1 MLDLF
6 STIKEYKD
14 QTSTEKIYLL
24 KLIAQKLLG
33 AKWEYYRKIKHAG
46 ESFKLIKRMDL
57 MEQMKA
63 TQAALRFTSKHTKKI
78 YRATYKNSLNDIK
91 RFSVFR
97 NDDFPE
103 LKDSTSSKDPEGI
116 LPEHDEVII
125 TWTPLKFILSSK
137 TIREKGIATQP
148 HSEGLVA
155 KLYFKLIGFYAV
167 PENWDREKLTI
178 YTRKLNEDSTYQDV
192 FGALSPLKDDLLR
205 FSDMYVPFK
214 FGKASISREKTADDG
229 VFDEDLGESFE
240 DQIKTLY
247 WYNFIYWGIERFLIK
262 YYLTLVSTTTS
273 KIAIRFISGI
283 FKPAIQKAIE
293 NRIIFEASF
302 ETDISKRKFRR
313 PYIEYCKKREKDPLK
328 KKIKTKKG
336 IFEIYS
342 YNLEFL
348 RNQKF
353 DYEFDDTIDEK
364 SGWGNFVDYELLD
377 GISFVVQK
385 GGIKKEP
392 LPHKVIK
399 YALSHILS
407 TLICCTQYKRK
418 SKYRTLELFQHR
430 VESDKE
436 LTEKRIE
443 KIRSLSER
451 QIRQMERKVTKL
463 RRMKQKDTAAVY
475 QRDIEL
481 YIDKVEE
488 KCRNIID
495 NSKFEL
501 QMQKRRIKKMYQTIS
516 RDKDISEGASAKN
529 LLDLIVEVSPK
540 RDFLRDYTR
549 QVAEDIQADYD
560 TELEP
565 FYENMFHILKP
576 SIQEKVILIQ
586 SLEKTGK
593 DKSVKLSLNDE
604 ELQQNENIIN
614 LLKLKIKKGMPDIFN
629 CRVIQ
634 ATTLIPLN
642 DLFKLSIDNESLQTL
657 LKLKVLS
664 KKSSKPFILKES
676 IIKILLVL
684 NLVSNPVP
692 KNRLLNENEDYLGEQ
707 NLTLNT
713 VLLNQLL
720 SDLQKEKPN
729 N

>member
-6 STIKEYKD
+6 STTKEYKD

-24 KLIAQKLLG
+24 KLIAQKMLG
-33 AKWEYYRKIKHAG
+33 AKWQYYRKIKHAG
-46 ESFKLIKRMDL
+46 ENFKLIKRMDL

-63 TQAALRFTSKHTKKI
+63 TRAALRFTSKHTKKK
-78 YRATYKNSLNDIK
+78 YRAAYKSSLNEIK
-91 RFSVFR
+91 RFSVFKT
-97 NDDFPE
+97 DDFPE
-103 LKDSTSSKDPEGI
+103 LADSTSSKDPEGI

-155 KLYFKLIGFYAV
+155 KLYFKLIGYYSI

-178 YTRKLNEDSTYQDV
+178 YTRKLNEDSTYQEI
-192 FGALSPLKDDLLR
+192 FSALSPLKDDLLR
-205 FSDMYVPFK
+205 FSEMYVPFK
-214 FGKASISREKTADDG
+214 FGKASTSREKTADDG

-240 DQIKTLY
+240 DQIATLY
-247 WYNFIYWGIERFLIK
+247 WYNFIYLGIEHFLLK

-273 KIAIRFISGI
+273 KIAIRFLSGI

-313 PYIEYCKKREKDPLK
+313 PFLEYCKKREQDPVK

-342 YNLEFL
+342 HNLEL
-348 RNQKF
+348 LKNQNF
-353 DYEFDDTIDEK
+353 DFELAESIGED
-364 SGWGNFVDYELLD
+364 SGWGQFVDYELLD
-377 GISFVVQK
+377 GISFVLQK
-385 GGIKKEP
+385 GGLKEEP
-392 LPHKVIK
+392 LPHKAIK
-399 YALSHILS
+399 YILSHILS
-407 TLICCTQYKRK
+407 MLVCCVQYKRK
-418 SKYRTLELFQHR
+418 SKYKTLELFQQR

-436 LTEKRIE
+436 LTDKRIE

-481 YIDKVEE
+481 YVDKVEE
-488 KCRNIID
+488 KCRNIVD

-501 QMQKRRIKKMYQTIS
+501 QMQKRRIQKMYQTIS
-516 RDKDISEGASAKN
+516 RDKDTSEGSSAKF
-529 LLDLIVEVSPK
+529 LLDLIIKVSPK
-540 RDFLRDYTR
+540 RDFLREYTR
-549 QVAEDIQADYD
+549 QIAEDIQNEYD

-565 FYENMFHILKP
+565 LYQNIFHILQP

-586 SLEKTGK
+586 SLEKTGE
-593 DKSVKLSLNDE
+593 DNSVKLSLTDE
-604 ELQQNENIIN
+604 EIKQNENIIN

-629 CRVIQ
+629 CRVVQ

-664 KKSSKPFILKES
+664 KTSSKPIVLKEA
-676 IIKILLVL
+676 IIKVLLVL
-684 NLVSNPVP
+684 NLVTNPVP
-692 KNRLLNENEDYLGEQ
+692 RNRILIDNEDYLGEQ
-707 NLTLNT
+707 NATLNT

-720 SDLQKEKPN
+720 SDIPK
-729 N
+729 